1 MKPRRIYYRRKAK
14 SIVIEGVASGKP
26 ILIWTLPK
34 PEKLL
39 DELMEKSSI
48 FSPEKKENV
57 SFKLQRLDIKLE
69 RDPKPKPKVPLTKVV
84 RTPENDGEPA
94 EITQEQNVDIWELT
108 K

>member
-14 SIVIEGVASGKP
+14 SIVIEGVANGKP

-48 FSPEKKENV
+48 FSPEKKENM
-57 SFKLQRLDIKLE
+57 SFKLQRLDIKQ
-69 RDPKPKPKVPLTKVV
+69 DKVSKPSPKVRTRSKV
-84 RTPENDGEPA
+84 RTFENDGEPV
-94 EITQEQNVDIWELT
+94 EIIEDQSTDLWELT